1 MSYIFVYI
9 YIYMNPT
16 TLMTA
21 SHATTVGTPGN
32 ISSTTPPT
40 LELKIKR
47 WVELD
52 NKIKTTAEEVRDIRT
67 EKAVIN
73 DEIIEI
79 VEEKQ
84 LGKAT
89 VNISDGK
96 LKFVSSKS
104 TAPLT
109 LTYVEKCLSELITNK
124 KQVEQIMTYIKKN
137 RETKTT
143 MEIKRIYDKKTNG
156 SGGGSGGGGGGTNDE
171 DSDDSNE

>member
-1 MSYIFVYI
+1 
-9 YIYMNPT
+9 MNPT
-16 TLMTA
+16 SIMTA
-21 SHATTVGTPGN
+21 THVAGVGGHTGA
-32 ISSTTPPT
+32 TPPT

-73 DEIIEI
+73 DEILEI
-79 VEEKQ
+79 IEEKQ

-96 LKFVSSKS
+96 LKFVSSKT

-109 LTYVEKCLSELITNK
+109 LTYIEKCLSDLITNG

-143 MEIKRIYDKKTNG
+143 MEIKRVYDKKAKVG
-156 SGGGSGGGGGGTNDE
+156 EGEADG
-171 DSDDSNE
+171 DDSTDANE

>member
-1 MSYIFVYI
+1 
-9 YIYMNPT
+9 MNPT
-16 TLMTA
+16 SIMTA
-21 SHATTVGTPGN
+21 NHA
-32 ISSTTPPT
+32 TPPT
-40 LELKIKR
+40 LESKIKR

-52 NKIKTTAEEVRDIRT
+52 NKIKLTSEEVRDVRT
-67 EKAVIN
+67 EKSVIN
-73 DEIIEI
+73 DEILEI

-96 LKFVSSKS
+96 LKFVSSKH

-109 LTYVEKCLSELITNK
+109 LAYIEKCLSELITNG

-143 MEIKRIYDKKTNG
+143 MEIKRVYNKQVG
-156 SGGGSGGGGGGTNDE
+156 SQVGGDGDDGASS
-171 DSDDSNE
+171 SDTGEA

>member
-1 MSYIFVYI
+1 
-9 YIYMNPT
+9 MNPT
-16 TLMTA
+16 SIMTA
-21 SHATTVGTPGN
+21 NHTAGVGQTGV
-32 ISSTTPPT
+32 SATPPT

-73 DEIIEI
+73 DEILEI
-79 VEEKQ
+79 IEEKQ

-96 LKFVSSKS
+96 LRFVQSKS

-109 LTYVEKCLSELITNK
+109 LAYIEKCLSELITNG

-143 MEIKRIYDKKTNG
+143 MEIKRVYDKKVKVGETEADG
-156 SGGGSGGGGGGTNDE
+156 
-171 DSDDSNE
+171 DDSADANE

>member
-1 MSYIFVYI
+1 
-9 YIYMNPT
+9 MNPT
-16 TLMTA
+16 SIMTA
-21 SHATTVGTPGN
+21 NHS
-32 ISSTTPPT
+32 TPPT
-40 LELKIKR
+40 LETKIKR

-52 NKIKTTAEEVRDIRT
+52 NKIKETSEDVRDIRT

-73 DEIIEI
+73 DEILEI
-79 VEEKQ
+79 IEEKQ

-96 LKFVSSKS
+96 LRFVASKH

-109 LTYVEKCLSELITNK
+109 LAYIEKCLSQLITNG

-143 MEIKRIYDKKTNG
+143 MEIKRVYNAKPGAGAGAGAADA
-156 SGGGSGGGGGGTNDE
+156 
-171 DSDDSNE
+171 DDSSDKEEA

>member
-1 MSYIFVYI
+1 
-9 YIYMNPT
+9 MNPT
-16 TLMTA
+16 TIMTA
-21 SHATTVGTPGN
+21 THTMGGHTGATATATA
-32 ISSTTPPT
+32 TPPT

-52 NKIKTTAEEVRDIRT
+52 NLIKTTSEGVRDIRT
-67 EKAVIN
+67 EKTVIN
-73 DEIIEI
+73 DEILEI
-79 VEEKQ
+79 IEEKQ

-96 LKFVSSKS
+96 LRFVSSKT

-109 LTYVEKCLSELITNK
+109 LTYIEKCLSELITNG

-143 MEIKRIYDKKTNG
+143 MEIKRVYDKKTKVG
-156 SGGGSGGGGGGTNDE
+156 DVDGDVAG
-171 DSDDSNE
+171 DDDNYE

>member
-1 MSYIFVYI
+1 
-9 YIYMNPT
+9 MNPT
-16 TLMTA
+16 SIMTA
-21 SHATTVGTPGN
+21 THA
-32 ISSTTPPT
+32 TPPT
-40 LELKIKR
+40 LESKIKR

-52 NKIKTTAEEVRDIRT
+52 NKIKETSEEVRDIRT

-96 LKFVSSKS
+96 LKFVSSKH

-109 LTYVEKCLSELITNK
+109 LTYIEKCLSELITNG
-124 KQVEQIMTYIKKN
+124 KQVEQIMAYIKKN

-143 MEIKRIYDKKTNG
+143 MEIKRVYNPKPG
-156 SGGGSGGGGGGTNDE
+156 AGGGANAES
-171 DSDDSNE
+171 SDDEAQ

>member
-1 MSYIFVYI
+1 
-9 YIYMNPT
+9 
-16 TLMTA
+16 MTA
-21 SHATTVGTPGN
+21 
-32 ISSTTPPT
+32 TPPT

-52 NKIKTTAEEVRDIRT
+52 NKIKTTSEEVRDIRT

-73 DEIIEI
+73 DEILEI
-79 VEEKQ
+79 IEEKQ

-96 LKFVSSKS
+96 LKFVSSKT

-109 LTYVEKCLSELITNK
+109 LTYIEKCLSELITNG

-143 MEIKRIYDKKTNG
+143 MEIKRVYDKKTKVADADAEANG
-156 SGGGSGGGGGGTNDE
+156 
-171 DSDDSNE
+171 DDSADTNE

>member
-1 MSYIFVYI
+1 
-9 YIYMNPT
+9 
-16 TLMTA
+16 MTA
-21 SHATTVGTPGN
+21 THTMGGHTGATA
-32 ISSTTPPT
+32 TPPT

-52 NKIKTTAEEVRDIRT
+52 NLIKTTSEGVRDIRT
-67 EKAVIN
+67 EKTVIN
-73 DEIIEI
+73 DEILEI
-79 VEEKQ
+79 IEEKQ

-96 LKFVSSKS
+96 LRFVSSKT

-109 LTYVEKCLSELITNK
+109 LTYIEKCLSELITNG

-143 MEIKRIYDKKTNG
+143 MEIKRVYDKKTKVG
-156 SGGGSGGGGGGTNDE
+156 DVDGDVAG
-171 DSDDSNE
+171 DDDNYE

>member
-1 MSYIFVYI
+1 MSISLINYYSIN
-9 YIYMNPT
+9 MNPT
-16 TLMTA
+16 SIMTA
-21 SHATTVGTPGN
+21 IHA
-32 ISSTTPPT
+32 TPPT
-40 LELKIKR
+40 LESKIKR

-52 NKIKTTAEEVRDIRT
+52 NRIKETSEEVRDIRT

-96 LKFVSSKS
+96 LKFVSSKH

-109 LTYVEKCLSELITNK
+109 LTYIEKCLSELITNG
-124 KQVEQIMTYIKKN
+124 KQVEQIMAYIKKN

-143 MEIKRIYDKKTNG
+143 MEIKRVYNAKPGAGAGAGEGNAE
-156 SGGGSGGGGGGTNDE
+156 S
-171 DSDDSNE
+171 SDDEA